1 MTGIVFSLL
10 AASGFAAT
18 AVFARTAL
26 QRMSAPYGTLLSLF
40 VSTVAAMIIAAVL
53 HPDELLG
60 IGVVALGWLFLVG
73 FLNFPLGRMFN
84 YTSVTMVGVSK
95 ASTVVA
101 TSPLFATILA
111 VIILGERVSP
121 ITLLGT
127 VAVIGG
133 VALTLNQK

>member
-1 MTGIVFSLL
+1 MTGIIFSLL

-26 QRMSAPYGTLLSLF
+26 QRMSTPYGTLLSLF

-84 YTSVTMVGVSK
+84 YTSVRMVGVSK

-111 VIILGERVSP
+111 VIILGETVGP

-133 VALTLNQK
+133 LALTLNQE

>member
-1 MTGIVFSLL
+1 MTGIIFSLL

-18 AVFARTAL
+18 AVFARNAL

-40 VSTVAAMIIAAVL
+40 VSTVAAMAIAAVL

-111 VIILGERVSP
+111 VIILGERVST

-133 VALTLNQK
+133 LALTLNQK